1 MDGKQSRWGHWA
13 CGPSGRPGVK
23 VELQVQSVTISLSP
37 EAELGLNLQESRLS
51 LVLSCL
57 LSEA

>member
-1 MDGKQSRWGHWA
+1 MEEKQSRWGHWA

-23 VELQVQSVTISLSP
+23 VELQVQSVTVSLSAK
-37 EAELGLNLQESRLS
+37 AELGLNLQESRLS

>member
-1 MDGKQSRWGHWA
+1 MGEQRSGWGHWA

-23 VELQVQSVTISLSP
+23 VELQVQSVTIGLSP

-57 LSEA
+57 LSGA

>member
-1 MDGKQSRWGHWA
+1 MDEQQSRWGHWA

-23 VELQVQSVTISLSP
+23 VELQVQSVTIRLSP

-57 LSEA
+57 LSGA